1 MPPANPIGIDRDVPT
16 DVRLAESALADLQ
29 AVEAWYA
36 EQGVPDVGT
45 RLVADIVA
53 SIERLAD
60 HPGMGR
66 VVPEFGQIS
75 SRELIRPPLRIVYRY
90 ESNSVRVARV
100 WRSER
105 QLHMPGGEDGTR

>member
-1 MPPANPIGIDRDVPT
+1 MPAK
-16 DVRLAESALADLQ
+16 VRIAESASVDLP
-29 AVEAWYA
+29 AGEVWYA
-36 EQGVPDVGT
+36 EQGEPDVGT

-66 VVPEFGQIS
+66 VVPEFDQVS
-75 SRELIRPPLRIVYRY
+75 LRDLIRPPSRIVYRH
-90 ESNSVRVARV
+90 ESNSVRVVRV

-105 QLHMPGGEDGTR
+105 QVRAQGGEDDTPWRGG